1 VSIGATL
8 AAARRRAG
16 LTVRDV
22 SQSTRVTEPIIS
34 GIEQDDYAECGGD
47 FYARGHIRAIARA
60 VGEDPGPLIEEFDST
75 WRSAKETTAAEA
87 FGPSMPLRT
96 RERRRVRWTAVL
108 AVLVLGVLGFAGY
121 KFASGVGKTRSAA
134 AGARPSATG
143 AGSPGKASPAT
154 ANAVQSSAVASSP
167 PSASASSSASASPTA
182 TPVTAQP
189 LTVARVTAFG
199 PSGTANGDNPQIAA
213 RAVAG
218 SRAAPW
224 YSQWYATPFFSS
236 LKTGTGLLVDMGH
249 PVTVSSVRVWLVAPA
264 GASLQLRAGAKPV
277 PRWLPMV
284 ASASNTG
291 GAVQFNLGTPA
302 HVRYLLIWFTKLP
315 PDNAGHYQA
324 SVYKIG
330 VKGQR

>member
-1 VSIGATL
+1 
-8 AAARRRAG
+8 
-16 LTVRDV
+16 
-22 SQSTRVTEPIIS
+22 
-34 GIEQDDYAECGGD
+34 
-47 FYARGHIRAIARA
+47 
-60 VGEDPGPLIEEFDST
+60 
-75 WRSAKETTAAEA
+75 
-87 FGPSMPLRT
+87 
-96 RERRRVRWTAVL
+96 VRWTAVL

-121 KFASGVGKTRSAA
+121 KFASGVSKARPAA
-134 AGARPSATG
+134 AASPRPSA
-143 AGSPGKASPAT
+143 AGPGRPGKA
-154 ANAVQSSAVASSP
+154 NAVRSSAVASSS
-167 PSASASSSASASPTA
+167 PSAPASSSASASPTA
-182 TPVTAQP
+182 APVTAQA
-189 LTVARVTAFG
+189 LAVARVTAFG
-199 PSGTANGDNPQIAA
+199 PSGTASGDNPQIAA
-213 RAVAG
+213 RAVTG

-236 LKTGTGLLVDMGH
+236 LKTGTGLLVDMGRT
-249 PVTVSSVRVWLVAPA
+249 VTVSSVRVWLVAPA

-277 PRWLPMV
+277 PSWLPKV

>member
-16 LTVRDV
+16 LSVHEV

-34 GIEQDDYAECGGD
+34 GIEHDDYTECGGD

-75 WRSAKETTAAEA
+75 WRSAREITAAEA
-87 FGPSMPLRT
+87 FQPSMPLRT
-96 RERRRVRWTAVL
+96 SERRRVRWTAVL
-108 AVLVLGVLGFAGY
+108 AVLVLAVLGFAGY
-121 KFASGVGKTRSAA
+121 KFASGVGKARPAA
-134 AGARPSATG
+134 A
-143 AGSPGKASPAT
+143 ASPQASP
-154 ANAVQSSAVASSP
+154 VVSSS
-167 PSASASSSASASPTA
+167 PSASASSSASASPAA
-182 TPVTAQP
+182 TPVTAQA
-189 LTVARVTAFG
+189 LTVASVAAFG
-199 PSGTANGDNPQIAA
+199 PAGTGSGDNPQIAA

-236 LKTGTGLLVDMGH
+236 LKTGTGLLVDMRH
-249 PVTVSSVRVWLVAPA
+249 TVTVSSVRVWLVARS

-277 PRWLPMV
+277 PKWLPTV
-284 ASASNTG
+284 ASAADTG
-291 GAVQFNLGTPA
+291 GAVQFRLGTPV

-330 VKGQR
+330 VQGQP